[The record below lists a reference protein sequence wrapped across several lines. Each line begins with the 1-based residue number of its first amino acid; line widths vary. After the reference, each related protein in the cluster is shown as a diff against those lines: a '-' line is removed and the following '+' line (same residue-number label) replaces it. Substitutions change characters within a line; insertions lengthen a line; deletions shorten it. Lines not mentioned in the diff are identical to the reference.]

1 MIYANDLECTLIG
14 EIFHNPKIMH
24 ECVQYLV
31 PDSFYKPSCRR
42 VYSECYVL
50 YSEGKPIDPLTVV
63 NRMGPEKEEY
73 KVFILDCYKSVI
85 STSNYLQHIMLIR
98 ENAIRQIV
106 KAECF
111 DIATDVSD
119 GDSLE
124 EIEGRL
130 AKLLNLFAKNGKSD
144 TLTVPELHK
153 ELLEYLQGK
162 EEYIKTGLPMLD
174 KNLLISKGDY
184 IIVGGRPSS
193 GKTALTSQFA
203 LNISKKYKVVYFS
216 LETSP
221 LKLWMRMVSNGAG
234 VELRDL
240 KTKAIMSNCYSKTK
254 DAWKH
259 INSFTVNTAENNS
272 LTIVS
277 AAGFTVNQIKS
288 KALQLNADVI
298 FVDYLTLV
306 KDSGKNAYERATKI
320 STDLHTLAQSENITV
335 IALAQLNRQAAGED
349 RKPSMSDLRE
359 SGQIEQDADAIL
371 LLSGKTD
378 NDTGIYADRTLYLAK
393 NKEGETGEI
402 DLIFRGDYQRFE
414 EKEMLNYD

>member
-14 EIFHNPKIMH
+14 EIFQNPKIMH

-42 VYSECYVL
+42 VFSECYAL

-63 NRMGPEKEEY
+63 NRMGPAKEEY

-85 STSNYLQHIMLIR
+85 STSNYLQHIMLVR
-98 ENAIRQIV
+98 ENAIRQTI

-111 DIATDVSD
+111 DIASDDTD
-119 GDSLE
+119 GYTLE
-124 EIEGRL
+124 EIETKL

-144 TLTVPELHK
+144 TRTVPELHK
-153 ELLEYLQGK
+153 ELLDYLQSK
-162 EEYIKTGLPMLD
+162 EDYIKTGLPRLD

-203 LNISKKYKVVYFS
+203 LNISKKYRVVYFS

-234 VELRDL
+234 IELRDL
-240 KTKAIMSNCYSKTK
+240 KTKAIMSSCYPKTNI
-254 DAWKH
+254 AWKS
-259 INSFTVNTAENNS
+259 INEFTVNTTENNS

-277 AAGFTVNQIKS
+277 AAGYTVNQIKS

-298 FVDYLTLV
+298 FIDYLTLV

-320 STDLHTLAQSENITV
+320 STDLHTLAQSEDIT
-335 IALAQLNRQAAGED
+335 IFALAQLNRQAAGED
-349 RKPSMSDLRE
+349 KKPSMSDLRE
-359 SGQIEQDADAIL
+359 SGQIEQDADAIM
-371 LLSGKTD
+371 LLSGKRD
-378 NDTGIYADRTLYLAK
+378 VDTGIYADRTLCLVK

-402 DLIFRGDYQRFE
+402 DLIFRGDYQKFE
-414 EKEMLNYD
+414 EKEMP

>member
-1 MIYANDLECTLIG
+1 
-14 EIFHNPKIMH
+14 
-24 ECVQYLV
+24 
-31 PDSFYKPSCRR
+31 
-42 VYSECYVL
+42 
-50 YSEGKPIDPLTVV
+50 
-63 NRMGPEKEEY
+63 
-73 KVFILDCYKSVI
+73 
-85 STSNYLQHIMLIR
+85 MLIR
-98 ENAIRQIV
+98 ENTIRQIV

-111 DIATDVSD
+111 DIASDSSD
-119 GDSLE
+119 GYSLE
-124 EIEGRL
+124 EMESRL

-153 ELLEYLQGK
+153 ELLEYMQSK
-162 EEYIKTGLPMLD
+162 EDYIKTGLPKLD
-174 KNLLISKGDY
+174 KNLLVSKGDY

-221 LKLWMRMVSNGAG
+221 LKLWMRMVSNGSG

-240 KTKAIMSNCYSKTK
+240 KTKAIMSNCYPKTNE
-254 DAWKH
+254 AWKN
-259 INSFTVNTAENNS
+259 INEFTVNTAENNS

-298 FVDYLTLV
+298 FIDYLTLI

-320 STDLHTLAQSENITV
+320 STDLHTLAQSEDIT
-335 IALAQLNRQAAGED
+335 IFALAQLNRQAAGED
-349 RKPSMSDLRE
+349 KKPSMSDLRE
-359 SGQIEQDADAIL
+359 SGQIEQDADAIM
-371 LLSGKTD
+371 LLSGKRDT
-378 NDTGIYADRTLYLAK
+378 DTGIYADRTLCLVK

-402 DLIFRGDYQRFE
+402 DLIFRGDYQKFE
-414 EKEMLNYD
+414 EKELAP

>member
-1 MIYANDLECTLIG
+1 MAYKDELECTLIG
-14 EIFHNPKIMH
+14 EIFQNPKIMN
-24 ECVQYLV
+24 ECIQFLTA
-31 PDSFYKPSCRR
+31 DSFSNLNCRR
-42 VYSECYVL
+42 VFSECCSL
-50 YSEGKPIDPLTVV
+50 FSQGKSIDPLTVV
-63 NRMGPEKEEY
+63 NKMNNEKDEY
-73 KVFILDCYKSVI
+73 KEFILDCYKNVI
-85 STSNYLQHIMLIR
+85 SSANYLAHIMLVR
-98 ENAIRQIV
+98 ENAIMQI
-106 KAECF
+106 ARSECF
-111 DIATDVSD
+111 DIAMSKD
-119 GDSLE
+119 GDCSPD
-124 EIEGRL
+124 EIETRL
-130 AKLLNLFAKNGKSD
+130 SKLLRLFVKNNKTE

-153 ELLEYLQGK
+153 ELIEYLQSN

-174 KNLLISKGDY
+174 DNLLISKGDY

-240 KTKAIMSNCYSKTK
+240 KTKAIMSNCYPKTK
-254 DAWKH
+254 DAWKY
-259 INSFTVNTAENNS
+259 INEFTISTAENNS

-288 KALQLNADVI
+288 KALQLNAEVI
-298 FVDYLTLV
+298 FVDYLTLI

-320 STDLHTLAQSENITV
+320 STDLHTLAQSEDIA
-335 IALAQLNRQAAGED
+335 IFALAQLNRQAAGED
-349 RKPSMSDLRE
+349 KKPSMSDLRE

-393 NKEGETGEI
+393 NKEGETGKV
-402 DLIFRGDYQRFE
+402 DLIFRGDYQKFE
-414 EKEMLNYD
+414 EKELP

>member
-14 EIFHNPKIMH
+14 EIFQNPKIMH
-24 ECVQYLV
+24 ECVQYLL
-31 PDSFYKPSCRR
+31 PDSFYEPSCRR
-42 VYSECYVL
+42 VYSECYAL
-50 YSEGKPIDPLTVV
+50 YSEGKLIDPLTVV
-63 NRMGPEKEEY
+63 NRMGSAKEEY

-85 STSNYLQHIMLIR
+85 STSNYLQHIMLVR

-111 DIATDVSD
+111 DIASD
-119 GDSLE
+119 DRDGYSLE
-124 EIEGRL
+124 DIESKL

-162 EEYIKTGLPMLD
+162 EDYIKTGLPKLD
-174 KNLLISKGDY
+174 KNLLVSKGDY

-203 LNISKKYKVVYFS
+203 LNMSKKYRVVYFS

-221 LKLWMRMVSNGAG
+221 LKLWMRMVSNGSG

-240 KTKAIMSNCYSKTK
+240 KTKAIMSNCYPKSSV
-254 DAWKH
+254 AWGN
-259 INSFTVNTAENNS
+259 INEFTISTAENNS
-272 LTIVS
+272 LTLVS

-298 FVDYLTLV
+298 FIDYLTLI

-320 STDLHTLAQSENITV
+320 STDLHTLAQSEDIT
-335 IALAQLNRQAAGED
+335 IFALAQLNRQAAGED
-349 RKPSMSDLRE
+349 KKPSMSDLRE
-359 SGQIEQDADAIL
+359 SGQIEQDADAIM
-371 LLSGKTD
+371 LLSGKRD
-378 NDTGIYADRTLYLAK
+378 IDTGIYADRTLCLVK

-402 DLIFRGDYQRFE
+402 DLIFRGDYQKFE
-414 EKEMLNYD
+414 EKEMP